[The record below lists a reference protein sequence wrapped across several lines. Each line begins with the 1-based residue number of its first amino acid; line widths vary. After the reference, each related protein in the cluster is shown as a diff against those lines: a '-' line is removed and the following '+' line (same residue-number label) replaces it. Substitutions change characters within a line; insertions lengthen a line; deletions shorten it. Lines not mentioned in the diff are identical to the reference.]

1 MWYKSYT
8 NNLHKSPLSLK
19 GRQFDFEFR
28 YNYFFDILLEVWNY
42 LNRLAS
48 IGKKITENTTTVN
61 NKNLIIYPATCS
73 VYTHLLGV
81 KQNKERK

>member
-28 YNYFFDILLEVWNY
+28 YNYFFDILLEVW
-42 LNRLAS
+42 
-48 IGKKITENTTTVN
+48 KITENTTTEN

-73 VYTHLLGV
+73 VYTHLLDV
-81 KQNKERK
+81 KQNKEWK

>member
-28 YNYFFDILLEVWNY
+28 YNYFFDILLEVW
-42 LNRLAS
+42 
-48 IGKKITENTTTVN
+48 KITENTTTEN